1 MTLQTERDT
10 FRDETRDLCNAKESL
25 VKEKNIVVS
34 SYKDKVSGLEG
45 KVKLLTDVNEK
56 LVVRALGTEK

>member
-10 FRDETRDLCNAKESL
+10 FRDETRDLC
-25 VKEKNIVVS
+25 NIVVS